1 LLDEIFAF
9 EIFQVISIIFRKTS
23 RWIFFAALVY
33 APWAYG
39 ATTSASINIANWV
52 LVVALVL
59 WGAELLSGGRRP
71 DLPPFLLILTG
82 ALVCVGGWMALN
94 AKSIY
99 DSEFSLFVPL
109 RNFVPFLTGSV
120 DYANSAAWMLRGAL
134 LLGTILFVSDLSQ
147 SSRWLLRLWYV
158 IGLVG
163 GSIAFLGLLQKATG
177 AQMIFWQPP
186 PPPEYGVTTFF
197 ATYFYHGNAGAF
209 LNLVWPLSAGL
220 VIRAFTRQSQPGMR
234 ALWTIVSIVTIAG
247 VLANTSRM
255 AQVVALVLLVV
266 IGLHFGPGL
275 LRRLP
280 GAQKSVAIAGA
291 LALVLALIALA
302 QATHL
307 EQPLNRWQLVSEQIP
322 ADARWQA
329 SRVAL
334 DALPGAGFFGFGP
347 GTFRVVFP
355 GYNIGSGHAVRGSWR
370 FLHED
375 YLQTVLEWGWLGSSL
390 WALLFFGGIAVG
402 ILSYNRYATRDWIPR
417 RRVMQP
423 LAIIALAG
431 VAMHALVDFPFQIE
445 SIQLYVATCLGV
457 CWGSVLW
464 RDHAPRTSGQADL
477 SPYSAT
483 RAVR

>member
-1 LLDEIFAF
+1 
-9 EIFQVISIIFRKTS
+9 
-23 RWIFFAALVY
+23 
-33 APWAYG
+33 
-39 ATTSASINIANWV
+39 
-52 LVVALVL
+52 
-59 WGAELLSGGRRP
+59 
-71 DLPPFLLILTG
+71 
-82 ALVCVGGWMALN
+82 MALN

-109 RNFVPFLTGSV
+109 RNFVPFLTGSA

-134 LLGTILFVSDLSQ
+134 LLGTILFVCDLSR

-158 IGLVG
+158 ISLIG

-234 ALWTIVSIVTIAG
+234 ALWTIVFIVTIAG

-266 IGLHFGPGL
+266 IGLRFGPGL

-291 LALVLALIALA
+291 LALILALIALA

-307 EQPLNRWQLVSEQIP
+307 EQPLNRWQSVSEHIP
-322 ADARWQA
+322 TDARWQA

-334 DALPGAGFFGFGP
+334 GALPGAGLFGFGP

-355 GYNIGSGHAVRGSWR
+355 GYNIESSLAVRGSWR

-390 WALLFFGGIAVG
+390 WALLFFGGITVG
-402 ILSYNRYATRDWIPR
+402 ILSYRRYAMRSWMPR
-417 RRVMQP
+417 RCVMQP
-423 LAIIALAG
+423 VAIIALAG
-431 VAMHALVDFPFQIE
+431 VAIHALVDFPFQIE
-445 SIQLYVATCLGV
+445 SIQLYVATYLGV
-457 CWGSVLW
+457 CWGSRLW
-464 RDHAPRTSGQADL
+464 YDKSEVRRHRSE
-477 SPYSAT
+477 
-483 RAVR
+483 AVIGTQHC

>member
-1 LLDEIFAF
+1 M
-9 EIFQVISIIFRKTS
+9 ISSLFRKAS
-23 RWIFFAALVY
+23 RWIFFGALAY

-39 ATTSASINIANWV
+39 ATTSVSINITNWV
-52 LVVALVL
+52 LLVALIL
-59 WGAELLSGGRRP
+59 WGAELLTGRRRP
-71 DLPPFLLILTG
+71 RLPRFLIILTC
-82 ALVCVGGWMALN
+82 ALICVGGWMALN

-134 LLGTILFVSDLSQ
+134 LLGTILFVCDLSQ

-158 IGLVG
+158 ISLIG

-220 VIRAFTRQSQPGMR
+220 VIRAFTSQSQPGMR
-234 ALWTIVSIVTIAG
+234 ALWTIVFIVTIAG

-255 AQVVALVLLVV
+255 AQVVALVLLII
-266 IGLHFGPGL
+266 IGLRFGPGL
-275 LRRLP
+275 LRRIP
-280 GAQKSVAIAGA
+280 GAQKGVAIAGA
-291 LALVLALIALA
+291 LALILALIALA

-307 EQPLNRWQLVSEQIP
+307 EQPLNRWQSVSEQIP

-334 DALPGAGFFGFGP
+334 GALPDAGFFGFGP

-355 GYNIGSGHAVRGSWR
+355 GYNIGSGHAVPGSWR

-402 ILSYNRYATRDWIPR
+402 ILSYNRYGARDWMPR

-423 LAIIALAG
+423 LATLALAG

-445 SIQLYVATCLGV
+445 SIQLYVATYLGV
-457 CWGSVLW
+457 CWGSSLW
-464 RDHAPRTSGQADL
+464 YDKSEVRRHSSEAVVRTEHC
-477 SPYSAT
+477 
-483 RAVR
+483 